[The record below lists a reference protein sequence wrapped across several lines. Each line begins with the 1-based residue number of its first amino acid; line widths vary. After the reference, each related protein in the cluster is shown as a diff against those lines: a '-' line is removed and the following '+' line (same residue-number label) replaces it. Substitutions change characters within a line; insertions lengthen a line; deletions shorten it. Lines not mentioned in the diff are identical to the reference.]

1 MGSKREGI
9 DLVRVKSL
17 MMIMASLI
25 SRQIGRSK
33 VFPPM
38 NLREKDSTDRHR
50 LKVVLPKLDRVQI
63 TYPKPLNKILGEI
76 H

>member
-1 MGSKREGI
+1 MIGSKREGI

-33 VFPPM
+33 VSRVPM
-38 NLREKDSTDRHR
+38 NLREKDSS
-50 LKVVLPKLDRVQI
+50 
-63 TYPKPLNKILGEI
+63 N
-76 H
+76 